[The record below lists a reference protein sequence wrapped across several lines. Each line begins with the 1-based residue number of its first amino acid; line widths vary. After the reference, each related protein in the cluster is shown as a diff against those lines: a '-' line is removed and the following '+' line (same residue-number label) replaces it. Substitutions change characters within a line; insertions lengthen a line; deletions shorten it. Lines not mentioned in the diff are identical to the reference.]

1 MKNYG
6 SKLELHHYE
15 HNVAQN
21 LDIKKFFFFFFNVSV
36 ASKDYKIN
44 ALPIYL

>member
-6 SKLELHHYE
+6 SKLELHRYE

-21 LDIKKFFFFFFNVSV
+21 LDINFFFFFFLNVSM